1 MAVTIDIT
9 FPAGQEG
16 AGRFELEER
25 LEDFFGSAAELV
37 GSGVGA
43 AGSDLS
49 FELADRED
57 AEVWIAR
64 LCDFLRAAGVRRG
77 AWLAVF
83 PDGWDPEKE
92 WRRIEVFEPK
102 TS

>member
-1 MAVTIDIT
+1 
-9 FPAGQEG
+9 
-16 AGRFELEER
+16 
-25 LEDFFGSAAELV
+25 
-37 GSGVGA
+37 
-43 AGSDLS
+43 
-49 FELADRED
+49 LADRED